1 MGKIPKISSELLS
14 MVMGFQEN
22 GHITMERRNAKTGE
36 SEEREVT
43 ESVEKNWE
51 VYPLFGEHK

>member
-1 MGKIPKISSELLS
+1 